1 MNIVQRKAVLEEKI
15 KGALKV
21 GICKN
26 YASSMKVWLNE
37 KMKKLYK
44 DAEMAEHIDEDTILD
59 QLNH

>member
-21 GICKN
+21 SICKN